1 MNRTVSQAIRLGH
14 SPDPDDAFM
23 WWPLAAGKV
32 DSGSWRVVH
41 LLEDIESLN
50 RRAMMGELE
59 ITAVSIHAYAYLA
72 DRYLLLPHGAS
83 MGDGYGPLLVSREPM
98 TPADLA
104 GATIAVPGRMTS
116 AFLALKLYR
125 PNVREIVVPFDE
137 IPRYVADGKAPVGL
151 LIHEGQLTYGNLGLH
166 KVADLGAWWKEET
179 GLPLPLG
186 GNAIRRD
193 LGPEAI
199 RELSTILKSS
209 IRYALD
215 HREEALGAAMKYA
228 RDMGRDLADRFVGM
242 YVNDYT
248 LDYGPKGREAIALFL
263 DRARQAGLVPPVG
276 VEWAE

>member
-1 MNRTVSQAIRLGH
+1 MTQAVQKIIRLGH

-32 DSGSWRVVH
+32 DSGSWRIEH

-98 TPADLA
+98 TSADLA
-104 GATIAVPGRMTS
+104 GAAIAVPGRMTS
-116 AFLALKLYR
+116 AFLALKLFQ
-125 PNVREIVVPFDE
+125 PDVRDIVVPFDE
-137 IPRYVADGKAPVGL
+137 IPQYVADGRASVGL

-166 KVADLGAWWKEET
+166 KVADLGEWWMNET
-179 GLPLPLG
+179 GLPCRSAGMRSGETLARRRS
-186 GNAIRRD
+186 GNS
-193 LGPEAI
+193 P
-199 RELSTILKSS
+199 SS
-209 IRYALD
+209 SSPPSATPSIIGR
-215 HREEALGAAMKYA
+215 EALGAAMKYA

-248 LDYGPKGREAIALFL
+248 LDYGPKGREAIAFFL

-276 VEWAE
+276 VEWAP